1 MCCASE
7 VPPILQILEPLEGVA
22 SVKCNVTAKVVY
34 VEHDFTVITAE
45 KMESELNKDGFG
57 ASIKKDAGK
66 SVVYNPTAGA
76 PVTVEA
82 ESSLESFGLPRAN
95 VIVCG
100 ILWIVSMF
108 APAFPHPY
116 EKLEYLALAAFVV
129 GIYPIALKTWDSVRR
144 YNMDANLLM
153 FIAAVGAIGLQQYSE
168 AAGLTFLF
176 SLGEWLE
183 GRATGK
189 AKRALES
196 IVSLRPDTA
205 NKQVVG
211 EGGQTEFVEVPAE
224 YVAVG
229 DVVLV
234 KTGDKIPVDGEVVKG
249 ESVVDESSLTGE
261 SRPVKKK
268 AKSQVSSGTINIGMA
283 PLTIVCTATTE
294 NSTVSKL
301 IELVEE
307 AQANRSPTEKLVDEF
322 AKRYTPIVVLASFL
336 MCTLPFF
343 AGKEIGMEWLERGI
357 VLIVIAC
364 PCALIISTPVTYVAG
379 LAATAQKGIV
389 IKGGVHLEALSRVK
403 IVASDKTGTLTHGE
417 FAVLNVDM
425 VGKWKKEKEVLRC
438 LAVMERESS
447 HPMASALVQ
456 KARAE
461 GVELTERDQP
471 SEHEILKGEG
481 VQGVVDGK
489 KMYVGN
495 ERLMERLG
503 FMGKVD
509 FGVRR
514 KARAWGEEG
523 GTVGFMA
530 VEKVGVVAVFNVAD
544 KVRDESRK
552 AIVDLKAM
560 GIDVYMLTGDG
571 AGAANAVARKVGL
584 EEGRIKSGLLPVD
597 KLNYVKWFK
606 KTLVNEGEEDGSS
619 WDVEAGRDGYGK
631 VALSDAASEAEKKIG
646 LFISRGNVLM
656 VGDGV
661 NDAPA
666 LACSDVGVAMASG
679 GAAIAMETADVALM
693 DSDIAKL
700 VFSIKMG
707 RSVVRVIKQNL
718 VFSLVVKL
726 VVIGLVMAGYGN
738 LWVAIG
744 SDVGAMLAVTLN
756 GMRLLPKKDTVNVSD
771 LKGHVAKSEGRGEA
785 EDSPLLG
792 ASSSM
797 DGKNTNPYTFL

>member
-66 SVVYNPTAGA
+66 SVVFNPTAGA

-229 DVVLV
+229 DIVLV

-301 IELVEE
+301 IELV
-307 AQANRSPTEKLVDEF
+307 APPKSW
-322 AKRYTPIVVLASFL
+322 L
-336 MCTLPFF
+336 MNLP
-343 AGKEIGMEWLERGI
+343 K
-357 VLIVIAC
+357 
-364 PCALIISTPVTYVAG
+364 
-379 LAATAQKGIV
+379 
-389 IKGGVHLEALSRVK
+389 
-403 IVASDKTGTLTHGE
+403 GTLQSSSWRPSSCARCH
-417 FAVLNVDM
+417 F
-425 VGKWKKEKEVLRC
+425 LRARKLGWNGLRGALC
-438 LAVMERESS
+438 SLSLRAPAPSSFPPPSLTSLDLLQLLRRESS
-447 HPMASALVQ
+447 S
-456 KARAE
+456 R
-461 GVELTERDQP
+461 VEFTLRRFRE
-471 SEHEILKGEG
+471 L
-481 VQGVVDGK
+481 
-489 KMYVGN
+489 
-495 ERLMERLG
+495 RL
-503 FMGKVD
+503 
-509 FGVRR
+509 
-514 KARAWGEEG
+514 
-523 GTVGFMA
+523 
-530 VEKVGVVAVFNVAD
+530 
-544 KVRDESRK
+544 
-552 AIVDLKAM
+552 
-560 GIDVYMLTGDG
+560 
-571 AGAANAVARKVGL
+571 
-584 EEGRIKSGLLPVD
+584 
-597 KLNYVKWFK
+597 
-606 KTLVNEGEEDGSS
+606 
-619 WDVEAGRDGYGK
+619 
-631 VALSDAASEAEKKIG
+631 
-646 LFISRGNVLM
+646 
-656 VGDGV
+656 
-661 NDAPA
+661 
-666 LACSDVGVAMASG
+666 
-679 GAAIAMETADVALM
+679 
-693 DSDIAKL
+693 
-700 VFSIKMG
+700 
-707 RSVVRVIKQNL
+707 
-718 VFSLVVKL
+718 
-726 VVIGLVMAGYGN
+726 
-738 LWVAIG
+738 
-744 SDVGAMLAVTLN
+744 
-756 GMRLLPKKDTVNVSD
+756 
-771 LKGHVAKSEGRGEA
+771 
-785 EDSPLLG
+785 
-792 ASSSM
+792 
-797 DGKNTNPYTFL
+797 

>member
-7 VPPILQILEPLEGVA
+7 VPPILQILEPLAGVA
-22 SVKCNVTAKVVY
+22 LVKCNVTAKVVY
-34 VEHDFTVITAE
+34 VEHDFTVVTAE
-45 KMESELNKDGFG
+45 KMESELNKEGFG

-66 SVVYNPTAGA
+66 FGAFAPTAGS
-76 PVTVEA
+76 PVVVEA
-82 ESSLESFGLPRAN
+82 KSGLESFGLPRAN

-100 ILWIVSMF
+100 VLWIVSMF
-108 APAFPHPY
+108 APAFPRPY
-116 EKLEYLALAAFVV
+116 DKLDKLAIAAFVV
-129 GIYPIALKTWDSVRR
+129 GIYPIAQKTWDSVKR
-144 YNMDANLLM
+144 YSMDANLLM

-205 NKQVVG
+205 NKQIVG
-211 EGGQTEFVEVPAE
+211 EGGQNEFVEVPAE

-268 AKSQVSSGTINIGMA
+268 VKSQVSSGTINIGMA
-283 PLTIVCTATTE
+283 PLTVVCTATTE

-336 MCTLPFF
+336 MCTVPFL

-417 FAVLNVDM
+417 FAVLNIDM
-425 VGKWKKEKEVLRC
+425 VGKWKKKKEVLRC

-456 KARAE
+456 KAKTE
-461 GVELTERDQP
+461 GVELTEKDQP

-503 FMGKVD
+503 FMSKVEFD
-509 FGVRR
+509 VRR
-514 KARAWGEEG
+514 KARAWGAEG

-530 VEKVGVVAVFNVAD
+530 VEGIGVVTVFNVAD
-544 KVRDESRK
+544 KVRDESRE
-552 AIVDLKAM
+552 AIMDLKAM
-560 GIDVYMLTGDG
+560 DIDVYMLTGDG
-571 AGAANAVARKVGL
+571 EGAANAVARA
-584 EEGRIKSGLLPVD
+584 
-597 KLNYVKWFK
+597 
-606 KTLVNEGEEDGSS
+606 T
-619 WDVEAGRDGYGK
+619 
-631 VALSDAASEAEKKIG
+631 SE
-646 LFISRGNVLM
+646 
-656 VGDGV
+656 
-661 NDAPA
+661 
-666 LACSDVGVAMASG
+666 
-679 GAAIAMETADVALM
+679 
-693 DSDIAKL
+693 
-700 VFSIKMG
+700 
-707 RSVVRVIKQNL
+707 
-718 VFSLVVKL
+718 
-726 VVIGLVMAGYGN
+726 
-738 LWVAIG
+738 
-744 SDVGAMLAVTLN
+744 
-756 GMRLLPKKDTVNVSD
+756 
-771 LKGHVAKSEGRGEA
+771 
-785 EDSPLLG
+785 
-792 ASSSM
+792 
-797 DGKNTNPYTFL
+797 